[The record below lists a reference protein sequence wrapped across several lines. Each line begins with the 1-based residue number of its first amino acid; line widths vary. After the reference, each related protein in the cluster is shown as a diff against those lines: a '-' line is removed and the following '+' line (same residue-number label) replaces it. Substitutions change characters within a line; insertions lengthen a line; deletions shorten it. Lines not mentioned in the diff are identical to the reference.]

1 MNIILRELRASI
13 KSMVI
18 WCGVFTILIFM
29 YMSEFSAYANNEE
42 MLAVL
47 DGMPEAMLEAFQMN
61 SFNLTTLTGFY
72 GILFTYF
79 ILMLSI
85 HAILK
90 GNSIISKEE
99 RDRTVEFTL
108 VLPIKRSKVVIGKLI
123 AVIINCII
131 IDVFLYGII
140 LFSIQSYL
148 PEENFMEF
156 LLLLFTST
164 FIMQML
170 FLSLGIMFGCALK
183 QYKRSG
189 YLGISIILISYVL
202 SIVSGLSEKLE
213 FLKYITPFKFFDT
226 AVIKNEMALDW
237 KYILISFT
245 IIVICLT
252 IGLITYKKRDLYI

>member
-13 KSMVI
+13 KSIVI
-18 WCGVFTILIFM
+18 WCGVFTILVFM

-108 VLPIKRSKVVIGKLI
+108 VLPIKRSKVVFGKLI

-131 IDVFLYGII
+131 LDLFLYGII
-140 LFSIQSYL
+140 LVSIQPYL
-148 PEENFMEF
+148 PEQNFMEF
-156 LLLLFTST
+156 LFLLFSSM

-189 YLGISIILISYVL
+189 YIGIAIILISYIL

-213 FLKYITPFKFFDT
+213 FLKYMTPFKFFDT
-226 AVIKNEMALDW
+226 AIIKNEMALDW
-237 KYILISFT
+237 MYVLISLA
-245 IIVICLT
+245 IIIICLT
-252 IGLITYKKRDLYI
+252 IGFITYKKRDLYI

>member
-13 KSMVI
+13 KSIAI
-18 WCGVFTILIFM
+18 WCGVFTVLIFM

-61 SFNLTTLTGFY
+61 SFNLTTLTGFF

-108 VLPIKRSKVVIGKLI
+108 VLPIKRSKVVISKLI

-131 IDVFLYGII
+131 IDAFLYGLI
-140 LFSIQSYL
+140 LFSIQPYL
-148 PEENFMEF
+148 PEQNFLEF
-156 LLLLFTST
+156 LLLLFIST

-183 QYKRSG
+183 QYKKSG

-202 SIVSGLSEKLE
+202 SIVSGLSDKLE
-213 FLKYITPFKFFDT
+213 FLKHITPFKFFDT

-237 KYILISFT
+237 KYILISFM